1 MSAPRPA
8 PGDRSAPDTA
18 TVVVRWAW
26 FTCGLVPVV
35 LVWSGT
41 SVAGAISATL
51 GLTAV
56 TWACRALLR
65 QSERGAAR
73 AVDADHA
80 PCATRHRG
88 AGSAPRPAGY
98 GGAGSAV
105 RPARYG
111 GAGTG
116 ARGGGRNR
124 GANTPVD

>member
-8 PGDRSAPDTA
+8 PRNRPAPDTA
-18 TVVVRWAW
+18 AVVVRWAW
-26 FTCGLVPVV
+26 FTCAVVPVV

-73 AVDADHA
+73 VADEECA
-80 PCATRHRG
+80 PCGIRH
-88 AGSAPRPAGY
+88 SAPRPARC
-98 GGAGSAV
+98 GG
-105 RPARYG
+105 P
-111 GAGTG
+111 GTG
-116 ARGGGRNR
+116 ACGGGRNG